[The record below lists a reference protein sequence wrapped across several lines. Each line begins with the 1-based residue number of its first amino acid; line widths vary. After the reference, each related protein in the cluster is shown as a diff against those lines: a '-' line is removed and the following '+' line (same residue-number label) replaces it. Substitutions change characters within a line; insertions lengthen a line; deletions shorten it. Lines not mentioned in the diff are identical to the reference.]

1 MPSKIKKSKIK
12 KMKMKKETKESS
24 TKEEYE
30 GNLVYVVIKFV
41 VDAINF
47 IFFFGNENSFF
58 YKDFLEF
65 QRIHNSTTEFNITT
79 LKISIF
85 FIVYFVIL
93 STILELN
100 KSMMMVINSC
110 EKTNY
115 FSNIGNLITMSSLKY
130 VFFYIFFPPSIFMG
144 NFLDEK
150 KKQNPST
157 IFSFSKNPTTIFFL
171 QFFMTLKDK
180 DKFIPCDNKSDENNS
195 DVNNSD
201 TNPCDDITKKPA
213 NCDYINILA
222 TFAFYVLFY
231 ILNRYLLQKILNFFP
246 NYFYDFVNL
255 FFSDETATQLSDMT
269 RRGIISIIKV
279 SDTIAFF
286 YIVFANYINMMNIL
300 LSVTL
305 DSFKN
310 FWIFKFI
317 FGKFKNSMIDGLF
330 IIMNVIFVIFFFGMY
345 FFFNFIKNEIRQIF
359 FDVYGET
366 KRKLIQM
373 EEKSKKNTKQ
383 IMKKMLDIMQERNEN
398 QIKFLEMKNKTKEK
412 EP

>member
-1 MPSKIKKSKIK
+1 MPSKINKSKIK
-12 KMKMKKETKESS
+12 KMKIKKETKERY

-65 QRIHNSTTEFNITT
+65 QRIHNSTTEFNIKT

-85 FIVYFVIL
+85 FIIYFVIL

-100 KSMMMVINSC
+100 KSMLMVINSC

-150 KKQNPST
+150 KIRNASIFSFSENPST
-157 IFSFSKNPTTIFFL
+157 IFFLLFFIN
-171 QFFMTLKDK
+171 LKDK
-180 DKFIPCDNKSDENNS
+180 DKFIPCDNKSDTNK
-195 DVNNSD
+195 SD
-201 TNPCDDITKKPA
+201 TNQCSDITKKPA

-222 TFAFYVLFY
+222 TFAFYILFY

-255 FFSDETATQLSDMT
+255 FFSDETATQLSDIT

-305 DSFKN
+305 DSFKD

-330 IIMNVIFVIFFFGMY
+330 ILMNVIFVIFFFGMY

-359 FDVYGET
+359 FDVYGQT
-366 KRKLIQM
+366 KRKLFEM
-373 EEKSKKNTKQ
+373 DKKSEKNTKQ
-383 IMKKMLDIMQERNEN
+383 IMKKMLDMMQERNEI
-398 QIKFLEMKNKTKEK
+398 QCKFLSMKNKMKEK
-412 EP
+412 ELLEK